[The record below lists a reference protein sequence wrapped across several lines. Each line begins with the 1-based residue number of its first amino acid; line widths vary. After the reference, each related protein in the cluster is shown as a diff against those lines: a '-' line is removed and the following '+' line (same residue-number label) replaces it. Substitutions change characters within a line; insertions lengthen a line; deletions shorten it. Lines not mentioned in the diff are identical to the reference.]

1 MLVLKS
7 ADKEDKKEGK
17 EARDKLTRR
26 YHSFAK
32 RMHQTNSEELLEM
45 YLNAFT
51 MSFDPHTDY
60 MSPDTQKNFDIAMSL
75 ELEGIGASL
84 MSEDGYTVGQEDH
97 PRRRRRQRRPHQ
109 GRGQDHRRGPGRRRA
124 KSSTWST

>member
-1 MLVLKS
+1 MK
-7 ADKEDKKEGK
+7 ADKKEDDEK
-17 EARDKLTRR
+17 KDRRTKKARKDRRRRRKGRQEPRQARPR

-32 RMHQTNSEELLEM
+32 RMHQTDSDELLEM

-51 MSFDPHTDY
+51 TSFDPHTNY

-84 MSEDGYTVGQEDH
+84 KNEDGYTVVKKIIPGGAADKD
-97 PRRRRRQRRPHQ
+97 
-109 GRGQDHRRGPGRRRA
+109 GR
-124 KSSTWST
+124 